1 MTQVSFSFMMM
12 INYENANK
20 KTDNAIRDQIQLF
33 FNLVMIIVV
42 CGSKIIKTIFMQEL
56 FLVQIMNILK
66 LVYGPMEIYFFQV
79 RVITNF
85 LQKKWKYTKLF
96 LTNDK

>member
-1 MTQVSFSFMMM
+1 MMM

-20 KTDNAIRDQIQLF
+20 KTDNAIRDQIQLY

-42 CGSKIIKTIFMQEL
+42 CGSKIIKAIFMQEL

-66 LVYGPMEIYFFQV
+66 LVYSPMEIYFFQV

-85 LQKKWKYTKLF
+85 LQKK
-96 LTNDK
+96 